1 MEKNKKRIPKE
12 ELCGHCHLRQKTKH
26 SGYCKECGDEL
37 AESYL

>member
-1 MEKNKKRIPKE
+1 MTEEKD